1 MNPERLL
8 SVPADLIRTVAIV
21 GVILLHAANDLTIQQ
36 MNTLEIFRWTTVDI
50 YQSLG
55 RLGVPLFVMLT
66 GALLLQP
73 SKQNESLRVFF
84 NKRWA
89 RIGLPFAFW
98 VTIYFAWDFTVEH
111 QAFTA
116 NAVINGLLKGP
127 YYQFWYLYM
136 LVGLYLLT
144 PILRILVTQG
154 STAIMRYLVIL
165 WVVGASII
173 PFVSFI
179 TKYTLEGDVF
189 VLTGFIGYFIL
200 GTYLLNVRIRRRTL
214 GLFMAAG
221 VALTAFG
228 TYMMAWNIG
237 GGETFLLPTI
247 PKPNPNLLRRNAVSD
262 FKHIPPA
269 RGHKQRKRQLQ
280 KSQPL

>member
-1 MNPERLL
+1 VRPL
-8 SVPADLIRTVAIV
+8 SIPVDLIRTVAIV

-55 RLGVPLFVMLT
+55 RMGVPLFVMLT

-73 SKQNESLRVFF
+73 SKQNESLSVFF
-84 NKRWA
+84 KKRWA

-116 NAVINGLLKGP
+116 NAVINGLLNGP

-136 LVGLYLLT
+136 LAGLYLLT

-154 STAIMRYLVIL
+154 STAILRYLVIL
-165 WVVGASII
+165 WFVGASLI
-173 PFVSFI
+173 PFVSFF
-179 TKYTLEGDVF
+179 TKYTLQSDVF
-189 VLTGFIGYFIL
+189 LLTGFIGYFIL
-200 GTYLLNVRIRRRTL
+200 GTYLLHLHDGLEHRRKR
-214 GLFMAAG
+214 
-221 VALTAFG
+221 
-228 TYMMAWNIG
+228 NI
-237 GGETFLLPTI
+237 LLPTL
-247 PKPNPNLLRRNAVSD
+247 PKPNPNLLLRNAVSD
-262 FKHIPPA
+262 FNHIPA
-269 RGHKQRKRQLQ
+269 TREHKQRKRQLQ